1 MYLVPSGKIEIFY
14 LVDVHIGFS
23 PDQNEVS
30 FLKIRLKE
38 EKDKVE
44 RTNQAKA
51 ELEARCQRAERERDM
66 YRLLARRWQSRLQA
80 VLDEQRNGL
89 SASSNTAGAT
99 AAALQELQQE
109 ALGILNDSSD
119 DDSEEDEED
128 QEDDVSMM
136 EQDEYEEADENSDGL
151 GHAAAAPVHA
161 PGNGRLQDDE
171 AYFSCVEHAAPS
183 HAQPIHGSSSTM
195 DEEMSDVEEGD
206 LGTAQVTGTDN
217 LEIVSES
224 KVRAVSIASDDL

>member
-1 MYLVPSGKIEIFY
+1 M
-14 LVDVHIGFS
+14 
-23 PDQNEVS
+23 
-30 FLKIRLKE
+30 
-38 EKDKVE
+38 E

-51 ELEARCQRAERERDM
+51 EVEARCQRAERERDM

-89 SASSNTAGAT
+89 SASSNSAGAT

-128 QEDDVSMM
+128 EEDDVSMM
-136 EQDEYEEADENSDGL
+136 EQDEDEESDENSDGL

-161 PGNGRLQDDE
+161 PGNGLQDDE

-195 DEEMSDVEEGD
+195 DEEMSDVEEED
-206 LGTAQVTGTDN
+206 LGTAQITGTDN
-217 LEIVSES
+217 LEIGSES

>member
-1 MYLVPSGKIEIFY
+1 M
-14 LVDVHIGFS
+14 
-23 PDQNEVS
+23 
-30 FLKIRLKE
+30 
-38 EKDKVE
+38 E

-89 SASSNTAGAT
+89 SAFSNAAGAT

-119 DDSEEDEED
+119 DDSEEEEEED
-128 QEDDVSMM
+128 DEDVSMM
-136 EQDEYEEADENSDGL
+136 EQDEDEETDEHSDGL

-161 PGNGRLQDDE
+161 PGNGLQDEE

-183 HAQPIHGSSSTM
+183 HAQPIRGSTSTM
-195 DEEMSDVEEGD
+195 DEEMSDVEEED
-206 LGTAQVTGTDN
+206 IGTAQITGTDN
-217 LEIVSES
+217 LEIGSES

>member
-1 MYLVPSGKIEIFY
+1 M
-14 LVDVHIGFS
+14 
-23 PDQNEVS
+23 
-30 FLKIRLKE
+30 
-38 EKDKVE
+38 E
-44 RTNQAKA
+44 RTNQAKS

-89 SASSNTAGAT
+89 SASSNAAGAVTGAT

-109 ALGILNDSSD
+109 GILNDSSD

-128 QEDDVSMM
+128 EEDDVSMM
-136 EQDEYEEADENSDGL
+136 EQDEDEEADEHSDGL
-151 GHAAAAPVHA
+151 GHAAAAHVHA
-161 PGNGRLQDDE
+161 PGNGLHVPDDE
-171 AYFSCVEHAAPS
+171 AYFSCMEHAAPGQ
-183 HAQPIHGSSSTM
+183 AQPIHGNTSSSTM

-206 LGTAQVTGTDN
+206 LGAAQVTGTDN
-217 LEIVSES
+217 LEIGSES

>member
-1 MYLVPSGKIEIFY
+1 MFGGHL
-14 LVDVHIGFS
+14 GFS

-30 FLKIRLKE
+30 YLKMRLKE

-51 ELEARCQRAERERDM
+51 EVEARCQRAERERDM

-89 SASSNTAGAT
+89 SASSNSAGAT

-128 QEDDVSMM
+128 EEDDVSMM
-136 EQDEYEEADENSDGL
+136 EQDEDEESDENSDGL

-161 PGNGRLQDDE
+161 PGNGLQDDE

-195 DEEMSDVEEGD
+195 DEEMSDVEEED
-206 LGTAQVTGTDN
+206 LGTAQITGTDN
-217 LEIVSES
+217 LEIGSES

>member
-1 MYLVPSGKIEIFY
+1 M
-14 LVDVHIGFS
+14 
-23 PDQNEVS
+23 
-30 FLKIRLKE
+30 KIRLKE

-44 RTNQAKA
+44 RTNQVKA

-89 SASSNTAGAT
+89 SASSTAAGTVAGAA

-119 DDSEEDEED
+119 DDSEEDEEE

-136 EQDEYEEADENSDGL
+136 EQDEDEESNDHSDGL
-151 GHAAAAPVHA
+151 GHAAAAPAHA
-161 PGNGRLQDDE
+161 PGNGLQDDE
-171 AYFSCVEHAAPS
+171 AYFSCVEHAAPGQV
-183 HAQPIHGSSSTM
+183 QPIHGSNSTM
-195 DEEMSDVEEGD
+195 DEEMSEVEEED
-206 LGTAQVTGTDN
+206 LGIAQVTGTNN
-217 LEIVSES
+217 LEIGSSSES

>member
-1 MYLVPSGKIEIFY
+1 M
-14 LVDVHIGFS
+14 
-23 PDQNEVS
+23 
-30 FLKIRLKE
+30 
-38 EKDKVE
+38 E

-51 ELEARCQRAERERDM
+51 EVEARCQRAERERDM

-89 SASSNTAGAT
+89 SASSNSAGAT

-119 DDSEEDEED
+119 DDDSEEDEED
-128 QEDDVSMM
+128 GEDDVSMM
-136 EQDEYEEADENSDGL
+136 EQDEDEESDENSDGL

-161 PGNGRLQDDE
+161 PGNGLQDDE

-195 DEEMSDVEEGD
+195 DEEMSDVEEED
-206 LGTAQVTGTDN
+206 LGTAQITGTDN
-217 LEIVSES
+217 LEIGSES

>member
-1 MYLVPSGKIEIFY
+1 MLKFKSSILSDGYL
-14 LVDVHIGFS
+14 GFS

-30 FLKIRLKE
+30 YLKIRLKE

-44 RTNQAKA
+44 RTNQAKS

-89 SASSNTAGAT
+89 SASSNAAGAITGAT
-99 AAALQELQQE
+99 ADALQELQQE

-128 QEDDVSMM
+128 EEDDVSMM
-136 EQDEYEEADENSDGL
+136 EQDEDEEADEHSDGL

-161 PGNGRLQDDE
+161 PGNGLQDDE
-171 AYFSCVEHAAPS
+171 AYFSCMEHAAPGQ
-183 HAQPIHGSSSTM
+183 AQPIHGNTSSSTM

-217 LEIVSES
+217 LEIGSES

>member
-1 MYLVPSGKIEIFY
+1 M
-14 LVDVHIGFS
+14 
-23 PDQNEVS
+23 
-30 FLKIRLKE
+30 RLKE

-51 ELEARCQRAERERDM
+51 EVEARCQRAERERDM

-89 SASSNTAGAT
+89 SASSNSAGAT

-128 QEDDVSMM
+128 EEDDVSMM
-136 EQDEYEEADENSDGL
+136 EQDEDEESDENSDGL
-151 GHAAAAPVHA
+151 GHAAAAPAHA
-161 PGNGRLQDDE
+161 PGNGLQDDE

-195 DEEMSDVEEGD
+195 DEEMSDVEEED
-206 LGTAQVTGTDN
+206 LGTAQITGTDN
-217 LEIVSES
+217 LEIGSES